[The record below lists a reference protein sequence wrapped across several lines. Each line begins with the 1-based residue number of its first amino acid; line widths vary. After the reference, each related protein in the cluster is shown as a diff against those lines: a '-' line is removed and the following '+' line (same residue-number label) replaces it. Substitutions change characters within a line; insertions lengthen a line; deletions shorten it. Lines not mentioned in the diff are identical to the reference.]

1 LRPYYKGCLAGVV
14 ELVDTLDLGSSAAR
28 CGSSSLPART
38 KQKKASHFER
48 LFLYFCSV
56 NNYDVLIVGGG
67 AAGFFAAINTATQ
80 NPKLKIAILERGSS
94 VLSKVKISGGGRC
107 NVTHAEFIPNEL
119 VLNYPRGEKELRGP
133 FHNYMTGD
141 TMQWFE
147 DRGVL
152 LKIEEDGRV
161 FPVSNSSQS
170 IIDCFLEEIKTH
182 QINVLLNHSVQG
194 IDYNNDEWSLGTT
207 KGVFK
212 APKLLIATGSNPK
225 IWKLLESLGHQVVAP
240 VPSLFTFNIKDTRL
254 KSIPGVVASD
264 VHISVVN
271 SALESEGPLLVTH
284 TGLSAPSILKLSA
297 YGALELAERNY
308 KFQIK
313 VNFIKQ
319 EFSECIERLLE
330 FKSIFSKKTILKSS
344 QFDLPKR
351 LWEQLVIASNF
362 SSDLRW
368 AEVNKQQLQELASQ
382 LTKAIFTVDGKSTFK
397 EEFVTAGGVELKGV
411 NFKTFESKQ
420 FKNLFFAGEVLNIDA
435 VTGGFNFQNAWT
447 SAFIASQQ
455 LSK

>member
-1 LRPYYKGCLAGVV
+1 
-14 ELVDTLDLGSSAAR
+14 
-28 CGSSSLPART
+28 
-38 KQKKASHFER
+38 
-48 LFLYFCSV
+48 V

-67 AAGFFAAINTATQ
+67 AAGFFAAINTVTQ
-80 NPKLKIAILERGSS
+80 NPNLKIAILERGSN

-147 DRGVL
+147 DRGVP

-161 FPVSNSSQS
+161 FPVSNSSQT

-182 QINVLLNHSVQG
+182 QIEVLLNHSVQG
-194 IDYNNDEWSLGTT
+194 IKYENDTWELETT
-207 KGVFK
+207 KGVFRT
-212 APKLLIATGSNPK
+212 PKLLIATGSNPK
-225 IWKLLESLGHQVVAP
+225 IWKLLESLGHQVIAP
-240 VPSLFTFNIKDTRL
+240 VPSLFTFNIKDSRIKT
-254 KSIPGVVASD
+254 IPGVVATD
-264 VHISVVN
+264 VHISVLN
-271 SALESEGPLLVTH
+271 SNLESEGPLLVTH

-297 YGALELAERNY
+297 YGALELAERQY

-313 VNFIKQ
+313 VNFIKLD
-319 EFSECIERLLE
+319 FSECLEALLE
-330 FKSIFSKKTILKSS
+330 FKTTFPKKTILKSS
-344 QFDLPKR
+344 QLDLPKR
-351 LWEQLVIASNF
+351 LWEQLVIASGIP
-362 SSDLRW
+362 SDLRW
-368 AEVNKQQLQELASQ
+368 AEVNKQQLQEIASQ
-382 LTKAIFTVDGKSTFK
+382 LTEAVFNVDGKSTFK

-411 NFKTFESKQ
+411 NFKTFESKH
-420 FKNLFFAGEVLNIDA
+420 FKNLYFAGEVLNIDA

>member
-1 LRPYYKGCLAGVV
+1 M
-14 ELVDTLDLGSSAAR
+14 
-28 CGSSSLPART
+28 
-38 KQKKASHFER
+38 
-48 LFLYFCSV
+48 

-80 NPKLKIAILERGSS
+80 NPNLKIAILERGAN

-107 NVTHAEFIPNEL
+107 NVTHAEFIPDEL

-147 DRGVL
+147 DRGVP
-152 LKIEEDGRV
+152 LKIEDDGRV
-161 FPVSNSSQS
+161 FPVSNSSQT
-170 IIDCFLEEIKTH
+170 IIDCFLEEVKTRH
-182 QINVLLNHSVQG
+182 IEVLLNHSVQE
-194 IDYNNDEWSLGTT
+194 IKHENDTWELNTT
-207 KGVFK
+207 KGIFS

-225 IWKLLESLGHQVVAP
+225 IWKLLESLGHQVISP
-240 VPSLFTFNIKDTRL
+240 VPSLFTFNIKDPRL
-254 KSIPGVVASD
+254 KSIPGVVAAD

-271 SALESEGPLLVTH
+271 STLQSEGPLLVTH
-284 TGLSAPSILKLSA
+284 GGLSAPSILKLSA
-297 YGALELAERNY
+297 YGALELAEREY

-319 EFSECIERLLE
+319 EFSDCLERLLE
-330 FKSIFSKKTILKSS
+330 IKTAFPKKTILKTS
-344 QFDLPKR
+344 QFELPRR
-351 LWEQLVIASNF
+351 LWEQLVIASEIPDN
-362 SSDLRW
+362 LCW
-368 AEVNKQQLQELASQ
+368 AEVNKLQLQKIASQ
-382 LTKAIFTVDGKSTFK
+382 LTEAVLTVDGKSTFK

-447 SAFIASQQ
+447 SAFIASQH

>member
-1 LRPYYKGCLAGVV
+1 
-14 ELVDTLDLGSSAAR
+14 
-28 CGSSSLPART
+28 
-38 KQKKASHFER
+38 
-48 LFLYFCSV
+48 V

-80 NPKLKIAILERGSS
+80 NPNLKIAILERGSN

-147 DRGVL
+147 DRGVP

-161 FPVSNSSQS
+161 FPVSNSSQT

-182 QINVLLNHSVQG
+182 QIEVLLNHSVQG
-194 IDYNNDEWSLGTT
+194 IKYENDTWELETT
-207 KGVFK
+207 KGVFRT
-212 APKLLIATGSNPK
+212 PKLLIATGSNPK
-225 IWKLLESLGHQVVAP
+225 IWKLLESLGHQVIAP
-240 VPSLFTFNIKDTRL
+240 VPSLFTFNIKDSRIKT
-254 KSIPGVVASD
+254 IPGVVATD
-264 VHISVVN
+264 VHISVLN
-271 SALESEGPLLVTH
+271 SNLESEGPLLVTH

-297 YGALELAERNY
+297 YGALELAERQY
-308 KFQIK
+308 IFQIK
-313 VNFIKQ
+313 ANFIKLD
-319 EFSECIERLLE
+319 FSECLEALLE
-330 FKSIFSKKTILKSS
+330 FKTTFPKKTILKSS
-344 QFDLPKR
+344 QLDLPKR
-351 LWEQLVIASNF
+351 LWEQLVIASGIP
-362 SSDLRW
+362 SDLRW
-368 AEVNKQQLQELASQ
+368 AEVNKQQLQEIASQ
-382 LTKAIFTVDGKSTFK
+382 LTEAVFNVDGKSTFK

-411 NFKTFESKQ
+411 NFKTFESKH
-420 FKNLFFAGEVLNIDA
+420 FKNLYFAGEVLNIDA